1 MGHFIHQLVIILLSF
16 LTPVKRKMWKRM
28 MRDIL
33 LPSFP
38 LLSTYNITEFLAPCV
53 LTLHLTPQDKD
64 TEQDRLNRQENY
76 YSLSSVIVLLGTLKF
91 SFVLSRTFFIL
102 TFKTIFIPEC
112 TSNRTLNSFGS
123 LYIVLYKATEQLLAS
138 SLIRNKLLITPT
150 IFFSF
155 LL

>member
-16 LTPVKRKMWKRM
+16 LTPVKRKMQRRM

-38 LLSTYNITEFLAPCV
+38 LLSAYDVTEFLAPCV
-53 LTLHLTPQDKD
+53 LALHLTPQDKD
-64 TEQDRLNRQENY
+64 TKQDRLNRQESY
-76 YSLSSVIVLLGTLKF
+76 YSLSSVIVLLGTLTF
-91 SFVLSRTFFIL
+91 SIVLRRTFFIL

-112 TSNRTLNSFGS
+112 TSNRTLNSFRS